1 MRENAGNGYLLQLP
15 EGLHL
20 GRACYPGRG
29 ASAVKLPLHCSLKN
43 EAHERLIVSH
53 LAIRIDTMVR
63 RQARER
69 TVALLVVAV
78 VAAVGV
84 TVAAVVLTG
93 NRTVRALLSRML
105 LLLVSAL
112 AHAIMPR
119 LRLERACF

>member
-1 MRENAGNGYLLQLP
+1 
-15 EGLHL
+15 
-20 GRACYPGRG
+20 
-29 ASAVKLPLHCSLKN
+29 VKLPLHCSLKN

-53 LAIRIDTMVR
+53 LAIRIEDTMVR